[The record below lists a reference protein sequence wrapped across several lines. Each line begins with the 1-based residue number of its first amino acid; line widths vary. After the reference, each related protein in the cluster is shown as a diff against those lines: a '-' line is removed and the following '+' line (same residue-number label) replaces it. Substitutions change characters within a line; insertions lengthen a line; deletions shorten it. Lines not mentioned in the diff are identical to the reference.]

1 MPDST
6 GLAGDKQPATNLSE
20 AQTPA
25 AAPASVPAARSRR
38 PRLRWILLTLGP
50 LVVLAGVIYAYLSGG
65 RYVSTDNAYV
75 RADKIAISTEVAGTV
90 ADVAVTN
97 DQQVQAGQVLFRL
110 EDEPYRIALDA
121 AKAQLALVGNEL
133 EALQAT
139 YRQKLDS
146 IAKAEADTAYYARD
160 YDRQKELAARQ
171 NTPQAKLDES
181 QRNLSTSQQ
190 QISMMRNEAAATL
203 AMLEGDP
210 KAPVR
215 NYARYRQ
222 AQSQVDKAERDL
234 RLATV
239 LAPRTGIVTNV
250 DKLQKGMYL
259 AVGQTAV
266 SLVATD
272 RVWVEANPKESDLGT
287 VRPGQPATVT
297 VDTYPGVVWRG
308 TVDTIS
314 PATGAEFAVLPAQN
328 SSGNWIKVVQ
338 RIPVRIRLDQIE
350 GRPPLRAGMSANIDI
365 DTGKRRSLAD
375 LAITVRQAVAGGVD
389 QPR

>member
-1 MPDST
+1 VADGAPD
-6 GLAGDKQPATNLSE
+6 AAYPAE
-20 AQTPA
+20 AARPA
-25 AAPASVPAARSRR
+25 APRR
-38 PRLRWILLTLGP
+38 RALLRWTLLLLGP
-50 LVVLAGVIYAYLSGG
+50 VAVTAAVLHFYLIGG

-75 RADKIAISTEVAGTV
+75 RADKIAIASEVAGTV
-90 ADVAVTN
+90 KRVAVAN
-97 DQQVQAGQVLFRL
+97 DQQVQAGDVLFAL
-110 EDEPYRIALDA
+110 DDEPYRIALA
-121 AKAQLALVGNEL
+121 AARAQLALVGNDI

-139 YRQKLDS
+139 YRQRVDS
-146 IAKAEADTAYYARD
+146 IAKAEADLAYYRRD
-160 YDRQKELAARQ
+160 FERQKELAARQ

-181 QRNLSTSQQ
+181 QRNLAAAQQ

-203 AMLEGDP
+203 AMLAGDP
-210 KAPVR
+210 KAPAQ
-215 NYARYRQ
+215 NYARWRQ
-222 AQSQVDKAERDL
+222 AQAQVDKAERDL

-239 LAPRTGIVTNV
+239 RAPRTGIVTNV
-250 DKLQKGMYL
+250 DKLQQGMYL

-272 RVWVEANPKESDLGT
+272 RMWIEANPKESDLGA

-297 VDTYPGVVWRG
+297 IDTYPGVVWRG

-338 RIPVRIRLDQIE
+338 RIPVRIRLDQVE
-350 GRPPLRAGMSANIDI
+350 GKPVLRAGMSANIDI

-375 LAITVRQAVAGGVD
+375 LAVTVRQAVAGGVE